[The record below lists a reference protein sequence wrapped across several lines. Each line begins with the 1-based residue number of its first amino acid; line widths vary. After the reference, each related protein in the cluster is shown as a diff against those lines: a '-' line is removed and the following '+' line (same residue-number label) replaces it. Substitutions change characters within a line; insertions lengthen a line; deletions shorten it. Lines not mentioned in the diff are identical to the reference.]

1 MKILNDKLKTF
12 WKNFREF
19 LASIICIPLVGITII
34 ILLIAALITT
44 LIEKLLQVNTGK
56 SIIKFFRETI
66 YETKKEI
73 EQSTECNS

>member
-19 LASIICIPLVGITII
+19 LANIICIPIIGITII
-34 ILLIAALITT
+34 ILLIAALMAT

-56 SIIKFFRETI
+56 STIKFFRETI